1 MRILPTQQG
10 VALITVLLVVVI
22 ATVAA
27 SAMTFTQ
34 QLDIRR
40 SARVLELGQARVLG
54 DGVESWARQV
64 IARDDAGSDHPGE
77 LWANL
82 PPAIPVEGWLLGASL
97 SDLQSRFNLNN
108 LVNSDDTPNVN
119 ALAQFRRLL
128 QSQKIDPELAFA
140 VVDWI
145 DVNNEPAGVV
155 AAEDDYYLAQQP
167 GRRAANRWMAHVS
180 ELRLI
185 RGFDALRPEPMSALL
200 ALVTAL
206 PATSHVNINTA
217 RPVVLAAMVEG
228 LSESAARQWQ
238 QGGPY
243 LSKVD
248 ALRSE
253 AIAKRPTA
261 EEEKSIDVN
270 TGYFMLRASA
280 RRDDAGVTL
289 QREFYS
295 MLVRVGANKARV
307 NARGEVAY

>member
-1 MRILPTQQG
+1 MRRILPTQRG

-108 LVNSDDTPNVN
+108 LVNSDDTPNAT
-119 ALAQFRRLL
+119 ALEQFRRLL
-128 QSQKIDPELAFA
+128 LSQRIDPELAFA

-145 DVNNEPAGVV
+145 DANNEPAGFV

-167 GRRAANRWMAHVS
+167 GRRAANRRMAHVS
-180 ELRLI
+180 ELRLV
-185 RGFDALRPEPMSALL
+185 RGFDALRPESISAVL

-206 PATSHVNINTA
+206 PATSQVNINTA
-217 RPVVLAAMVEG
+217 RPAVLAAMVEG

-243 LSKVD
+243 LSKVA

-261 EEEKSIDVN
+261 EEEKSINVN
-270 TGYFMLRASA
+270 TEYFMLRASA

-295 MLVRVGANKARV
+295 MLVRGGDKARV
-307 NARGEVAY
+307 IARGEVAY